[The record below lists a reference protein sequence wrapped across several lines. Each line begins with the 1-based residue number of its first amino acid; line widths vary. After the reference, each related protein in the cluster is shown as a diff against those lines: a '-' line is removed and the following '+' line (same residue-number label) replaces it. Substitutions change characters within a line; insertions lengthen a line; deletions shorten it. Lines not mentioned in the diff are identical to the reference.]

1 MFRVVASSIAVDM
14 TSCTASNSSVRSLKF
29 GQSLPYVA
37 DGNFIALCSMSK
49 SFFERIGFFP
59 YRTLGHIDLSR
70 YHAIADLV
78 HRQCELKIRIVGKE
92 NFQSSRT
99 SCTALSVSVWARDVD
114 MPRLLTSEHS
124 KLLRHS

>member
-14 TSCTASNSSVRSLKF
+14 TSCTASDSFVRSLKF

-37 DGNFIALCSMSK
+37 DENFIALCMSK

-78 HRQCELKIRIVGKE
+78 HRQCRLKIRIVGKE

-99 SCTALSVSVWARDVD
+99 SCTALNVSVWARDVD
-114 MPRLLTSEHS
+114 MPRVLTSEHT